1 MSRQRHNPGT
11 RKRRARETA
20 AYDAA
25 NTPTPEDYARDLV
38 HRGLASPDILD
49 RRPRPRPH
57 RTEA

>member
-1 MSRQRHNPGT
+1 MSRQRHNPDT
-11 RKRRARETA
+11 RKRHARETA
-20 AYDAA
+20 AHAT
-25 NTPTPEDYARDLV
+25 TPTPEDYARDLV

>member
-25 NTPTPEDYARDLV
+25 TTPEDYARDLV